1 MIDKTLLMS
10 WTNFHSHSH
19 YCDGAEAPELYITK
33 AIQQGFSVWGLSSHA
48 PVSFPCKWTMKQD
61 QLSIYHNEINTLK
74 RTYGEKI
81 QIYTGLEVDFIP
93 GISSCA
99 SFREDEFTYD
109 FLIGSVHFVDHFSD
123 GTPWE
128 IDGRHEV
135 FLKGLNQI
143 FEGSIQTAVERY
155 YELIREMVLT
165 DSPDIIG
172 HLDKIRIQNEDGALF
187 TGEEGWYKDAVMAT
201 LEVIRER
208 KVIVEVNTRGVYKGI
223 VKSPYP
229 ETWILEQMCQMGI
242 PITLNS
248 DAHHPREIQGAFPET
263 AQMLREIG
271 FGEVQVLFNNEW
283 QPFQYDRW
291 GVRVGNNVE
300 TVFGVQV

>member
-1 MIDKTLLMS
+1 MIEKNELMS

-19 YCDGAEAPELYITK
+19 YCDGADAPESYILK
-33 AIQQGFSVWGLSSHA
+33 AIQQGFYVWGLSSHA
-48 PVSFPCKWTMKQD
+48 PVSFPCKWTMKHD

-93 GISSCA
+93 GVSSCT

-109 FLIGSVHFVDHFSD
+109 FLIGSVHFVDHFPD

-143 FEGSIQTAVERY
+143 FDGNIQAAVERY
-155 YELIREMVLT
+155 YELIREMVVA
-165 DSPDIIG
+165 DSPDVIG
-172 HLDKIRIQNEDGALF
+172 HLDKIRIQNEGGALF
-187 TGEEGWYKDAVMAT
+187 TGEEAWYKEVVMAT
-201 LEVIRER
+201 LEVI
-208 KVIVEVNTRGVYKGI
+208 KDHHKIVEVNTRGIYKGI

-229 ETWILEQMCQMGI
+229 ETWILEQMYQMNI

-248 DAHHPREIQGAFPET
+248 DAHHPREIKGAFPET

-271 FGEVQVLFNNEW
+271 FSELQVLFNNEW
-283 QPFQYDRW
+283 QPFQFDRW
-291 GVRVGNNVE
+291 GVRVGKEDGIKV
-300 TVFGVQV
+300 